1 MKLLHDIS
9 LRSVAVALIWTLLMP
24 SLVFASPKHV
34 NPETIHYKIVKKGVG
49 AWVCIEEA
57 NGILLVGR
65 ITTVQEQ
72 EFGMQLQNYPEVTM
86 IKYADVV
93 RLRNI
98 GFSGKGVAI
107 LVGVTAG
114 AAVLTGVLMH
124 NAYENSKP
132 KFPTQPPTPVFP

>member
-9 LRSVAVALIWTLLMP
+9 LRRVAAVLICTLLMP
-24 SLVFASPKHV
+24 SLVFAAPKPV

-49 AWVCIEEA
+49 AWVCVEQA
-57 NGILLVGR
+57 NGVLLVGR

-72 EFGMQLQNYPEVTM
+72 EFGMQLENYPEVTM

-98 GFSGKGVAI
+98 GLSGKGVAI

-132 KFPTQPPTPVFP
+132 KLPTLPPTPVFP